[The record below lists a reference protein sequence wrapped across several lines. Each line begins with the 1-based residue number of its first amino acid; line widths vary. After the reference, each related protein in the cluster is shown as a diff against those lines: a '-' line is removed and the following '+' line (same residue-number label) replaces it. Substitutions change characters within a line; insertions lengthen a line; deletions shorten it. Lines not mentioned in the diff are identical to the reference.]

1 MLKVCQSAACAV
13 CLEGLEDDPDMDEYQ
28 ANLKY
33 WEQHKLE
40 MEEQLVSWQNKKPT
54 VTHRV
59 PGSNMVHW
67 LCHECAYMRLPG
79 SRKFAIESCPICRH
93 VLTERNTAGVTP
105 GPGPDVDEKTC
116 YLGICKICQG
126 RQAIYACV
134 PCGHVAICF
143 ECLQQMRD
151 IGHDKKCPE
160 CRGDAGSWMRI
171 LTST

>member
-1 MLKVCQSAACAV
+1 
-13 CLEGLEDDPDMDEYQ
+13 MDEYQ

-59 PGSNMVHW
+59 PESNMVHW
-67 LCHECAYMRLPG
+67 LCHECAYRRLPG